1 MKKLSICTAA
11 VLACV
16 SALPANAAIT
26 LSATPGAAV
35 YAGPTPT
42 FDFNSAT
49 PEYNGSIFSGSVG
62 GVRAQPFGSTGGYIS
77 VGPTDG
83 TPKTLNLSAFGLIS
97 SISFI
102 WGSVDAYNTLEVLD
116 AANNVLATFTGAN
129 AAINPNG
136 NQTSPATNP
145 LAKLTI
151 TGADQG
157 LVSGLR
163 FNSTSN
169 AFEVDNVA
177 ISASAVPEP
186 ATWAMMF
193 AGFAGLGLSMRRR
206 RSSMRVS
213 FV

>member
-1 MKKLSICTAA
+1 MKKLSICTVAA
-11 VLACV
+11 LACV

-83 TPKTLNLSAFGLIS
+83 TPKTLNLSGFGLIS

-129 AAINPNG
+129 ATINPNG

>member
-1 MKKLSICTAA
+1 MNKIALIVTAA
-11 VLACV
+11 LAGLAA
-16 SALPANAAIT
+16 SPASAAIT

-42 FDFNSAT
+42 FNFDSAT
-49 PEYNGSIFSGSVG
+49 PEYNGTIFSGSVG

-77 VGPTDG
+77 AGPSDG
-83 TPKTLNLSAFGLIS
+83 TPRTLDLSSFGLIS
-97 SISFI
+97 EISFI
-102 WGSVDAYNTLEVLD
+102 WGSVDAYNTLEVLGS
-116 AANNVLATFTGAN
+116 ANNVLASFTGAD
-129 AAINPNG
+129 AAVNPNG

-163 FNSTSN
+163 FNSSQN

-177 ISASAVPEP
+177 VQSSAVPEP

-193 AGFAGLGLSMRRR
+193 AGFAILGRSMRRR
-206 RSSMRVS
+206 NAMRLS